1 MNRHLFHPP
10 KFGLGRCAR
19 ACALLMFFL
28 LPALAGCAHH
38 NSVKPL
44 EYTLISPYG
53 HVRTWA
59 VAPVINLSGS
69 RAFDPLR
76 VSDELFEELQ
86 QVQNLNV
93 LPVDKSLM
101 AMQQLQMPML
111 TSAKSALQIAELLHA
126 DGIVVAAIT
135 AYNPYTPPT
144 VGMDIQLYS
153 VHGQRPGLAPQPVAQ
168 VSAMFT
174 AANRTVRMELRNFA
188 TGRSG
193 ADHTMGRRRYLVD
206 IDAYMRF
213 VCHAMAQRLL
223 LQVQK
228 ARLNGR

>member
-1 MNRHLFHPP
+1 MQIIRRLVA
-10 KFGLGRCAR
+10 LRAQRVVRAATCCA
-19 ACALLMFFL
+19 AFAML
-28 LPALAGCAHH
+28 AAAAGCAHH
-38 NSVKPL
+38 RTIKPL
-44 EYTLISPYG
+44 EYTLKSPYA

-59 VAPVINLSGS
+59 VAPIINLSGS

-101 AMQQLQMPML
+101 AMQRLQMPML

-153 VHGQRPGLAPQPVAQ
+153 VRGARPGRPVAPVAQ
-168 VSAMFT
+168 VSALFN
-174 AANRTVRMELRNFA
+174 AANRTVRMELKNFA

-206 IDAYMRF
+206 VDAYMRF

-223 LQVQK
+223 LQVQA
-228 ARLNGR
+228 ARSNGR